1 MTGLYGALHRLGS
14 LPLGMGLVMGCL
26 EEEPKVE
33 KARDQRIKVDWR
45 GTSMAKYRKGEIK
58 VAGCRLG
65 RK

>member
-1 MTGLYGALHRLGS
+1 
-14 LPLGMGLVMGCL
+14 MGCL

-45 GTSMAKYRKGEIK
+45 GTSMAKYKKGEIK
-58 VAGCRLG
+58 VAGCRLV